1 MTRAPSL
8 ADVRLELDELELD
21 AMKMIVSFAALVD
34 TLCAIKVDVTCV
46 ASVCIDTST
55 IVHIIGKRLLSM
67 NDNIA
72 VRTEQLKDCSL

>member
-34 TLCAIKVDVTCV
+34 ILCAIKVDVTCV
-46 ASVCIDTST
+46 ASVCIDTSI
-55 IVHIIGKRLLSM
+55 IVHIIGKRF
-67 NDNIA
+67 
-72 VRTEQLKDCSL
+72 E